1 MDQIITHL
9 TEITRLVPTQSIS
22 IELIHAVYPEGQH
35 ICHPVTHLTVLSRP
49 VDLSPQQS
57 KGVNLLLT
65 IVSPCCGF
73 DNL

>member
-22 IELIHAVYPEGQH
+22 IELIHAVYPEGWY
-35 ICHPVTHLTVLSRP
+35 ICHPVTRLAVSSLRI
-49 VDLSPQQS
+49 DLSPQQS

-65 IVSPCCGF
+65 IVSPCSGF
-73 DNL
+73 YSL